1 MTPDE
6 VQKLITTV
14 ENNIASVVFGKKTV
28 IRQCLVALLAGE
40 HILLEDV
47 PGLGK
52 TLLARAIAKSIKGK
66 FHRLQFTPDLLP
78 ADITG
83 GSIYNS
89 ETRDF
94 PFVPGPIF
102 ANVFLADEINRTTP
116 RTQSA
121 MLEAMNERQV
131 SAEGQTYPLPKP
143 FLVVATENP
152 VEFEGTYPLPESQ
165 LDRFLLRISVGY
177 PDRVSEL
184 QVLKSHRFGQPI
196 DSLEPAL
203 SCEQVLELQE
213 SAKRVKINDAIDRYI
228 LDIVEITR
236 RSEDLYVGASTRG
249 AIAFSRAVQ
258 AYALIE
264 GRNYVVP
271 DDVKTLAVSVL
282 AHRVIAKTYSHAN
295 QRQAVEGLIAHLVD
309 MIAVPT

>member
-1 MTPDE
+1 MIPDD
-6 VQKLITTV
+6 VQTLIATI

-52 TLLARAIAKSIKGK
+52 TLLARAIAKSIKGE

-83 GSIYNS
+83 SSIYNS
-89 ETRDF
+89 ETREF
-94 PFVPGPIF
+94 QFVPGPIF

-143 FLVVATENP
+143 FLVAATENP
-152 VEFEGTYPLPESQ
+152 AEFEGTYPLPESQ

-177 PDRVSEL
+177 PDRESES
-184 QVLKSHRFGQPI
+184 QVLKSHRLGQPI
-196 DSLEPAL
+196 DTLQPVL
-203 SCEQVLELQE
+203 SCEQVIELQE
-213 SAKRVKINDAIDRYI
+213 SVKQVRVNDTIDRYI
-228 LDIVEITR
+228 LDIVEATR
-236 RSEDLYVGASTRG
+236 RSEDLYVGVSTRG

-258 AYALIE
+258 AYALLE
-264 GRNYVVP
+264 GRDYVVP
-271 DDVKTLAVSVL
+271 DDVKALAIPVL
-282 AHRVIAKTYSHAN
+282 AHRVMAKTYSHIN
-295 QRQAVEGLIAHLVD
+295 QRQAVEGLIAHIVD
-309 MIAVPT
+309 TVAVPV

>member
-1 MTPDE
+1 MTSDE
-6 VQKLITTV
+6 VQKLIATV
-14 ENNIASVVFGKKTV
+14 ENNIASVVFGKKNV

-52 TLLARAIAKSIKGK
+52 TLLARAIAKSINGD

-83 GSIYNS
+83 SSIYNAD
-89 ETRDF
+89 TREF
-94 PFVPGPIF
+94 QFVPGPIF

-121 MLEAMNERQV
+121 MLEAMNECQV
-131 SAEGQTYPLPKP
+131 SAEGQTYPLPQP

-177 PDRVSEL
+177 PDRESEL

-196 DSLEPAL
+196 DAMTPVL

-213 SAKRVKINDAIDRYI
+213 SVKQVKVNDAIDHYI

-236 RSEDLYVGASTRG
+236 RSEDLYVGVSTRG
-249 AIAFSRAVQ
+249 AIAFSHAVQ

-264 GRNYVVP
+264 GRDYAIP
-271 DDVKTLAVSVL
+271 DDVKTLAVPVL
-282 AHRVIAKTYSHAN
+282 AHRVMAKTYSHTN

-309 MIAVPT
+309 GVAVPT